1 MMNIEELKQTAA
13 ALMAGDKGLL
23 AMDESL
29 STCNKRFAEAGI
41 PQTEEYRRKY
51 RQLIVT
57 TPNLGE
63 CISGAILFDETIY
76 QKTDDGV
83 LFVDVLKQAGII
95 PGIKVDEG
103 TVEMPGSP
111 NEKITNGL
119 DGLPERLSKYYS
131 LGARFAKWRA
141 VITIG
146 QGIPTQENI
155 KANTQTLAKYAALCQ
170 QANIVPIVEPEVLMD
185 GDHTIETCRHVTE
198 GTIKELFNQLKIQR
212 VNLQGLLLKP
222 NMVIAGKDC
231 PVQNSTDEVATATVE
246 CLLATVPPEVA
257 GVAFLSGGQEPWEAT
272 GHLHAKH
279 VKYDAQLPWPL
290 TFSFARAIQQPALE
304 IWKGR
309 DENIEKAQQMLY
321 FRASMDSLAR
331 RGEYS
336 VDLETW

>member
-141 VITIG
+141 VINIG

-272 GHLHAKH
+272 GHLHAMH